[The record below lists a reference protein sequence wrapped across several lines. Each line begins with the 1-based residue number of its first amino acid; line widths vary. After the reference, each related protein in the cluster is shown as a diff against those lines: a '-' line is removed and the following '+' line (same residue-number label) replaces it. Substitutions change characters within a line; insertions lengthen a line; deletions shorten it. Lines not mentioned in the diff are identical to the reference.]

1 MKNKKVIILIAI
13 VLVIVIIA
21 CIIFFS
27 KNGVNSVKEIS
38 SNLGQATWLSSN
50 ESMVIDNGEDKITLV
65 IDSDL
70 NFDKTATDYQY
81 VVPYVLKV
89 NDKEYSGS
97 HTFGVGYT
105 MHSEAN
111 DMPYNVEILDFE
123 TGTIE
128 VQITEK
134 VAQ

>member
-13 VLVIVIIA
+13 VLVIIIIA

-111 DMPYNVEILDFE
+111 DMPYNVEMSDFE
-123 TGTIE
+123 TGSVEVTIIEKE
-128 VQITEK
+128 VE
-134 VAQ
+134 

>member
-13 VLVIVIIA
+13 VLVIIIIA

-65 IDSDL
+65 ID
-70 NFDKTATDYQY
+70 
-81 VVPYVLKV
+81 V
-89 NDKEYSGS
+89 
-97 HTFGVGYT
+97 TFSRCT
-105 MHSEAN
+105 
-111 DMPYNVEILDFE
+111 
-123 TGTIE
+123 
-128 VQITEK
+128 
-134 VAQ
+134 